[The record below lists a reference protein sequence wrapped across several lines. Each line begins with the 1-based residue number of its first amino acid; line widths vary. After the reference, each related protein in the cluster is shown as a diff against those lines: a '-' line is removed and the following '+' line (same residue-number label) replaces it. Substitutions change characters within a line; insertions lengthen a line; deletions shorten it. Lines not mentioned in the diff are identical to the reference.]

1 MLVTLMFDLSVLPW
15 LQALQANKK
24 YVAAD
29 ELKSILGDNKEA
41 LILDLGAGT
50 GIIGK
55 YVSSK
60 LNPECTQKKCLK
72 SLGGP

>member
-1 MLVTLMFDLSVLPW
+1 MFDLSVLPW

-24 YVAAD
+24 HMAAD
-29 ELKSILGDNKEA
+29 ELVSLLSDNKEA

-55 YVSSK
+55 YVSTK
-60 LNPECTQKKCLK
+60 LNPESAHKKCLN

>member
-1 MLVTLMFDLSVLPW
+1 MFDLSVLPW
-15 LQALQANKK
+15 LQSLQANKK

-29 ELKSILGDNKEA
+29 ELESILGDNKGA

-55 YVSSK
+55 YVSTK
-60 LNPECTQKKCLK
+60 LNSECAQNKYLNN
-72 SLGGP
+72 LGGP